1 VTDRDAMVALARP
14 EPDYFDEPAE
24 WQTWHDDR
32 IAALRW
38 VRETTTDLMP
48 TACPWPV
55 RA

>member
-1 VTDRDAMVALARP
+1 VTDRDAMVALAQP

-24 WQTWHDDR
+24 WQIWHDDR

-38 VRETTTDLMP
+38 VGETTTDLMP
-48 TACPWPV
+48 TVCPWPL